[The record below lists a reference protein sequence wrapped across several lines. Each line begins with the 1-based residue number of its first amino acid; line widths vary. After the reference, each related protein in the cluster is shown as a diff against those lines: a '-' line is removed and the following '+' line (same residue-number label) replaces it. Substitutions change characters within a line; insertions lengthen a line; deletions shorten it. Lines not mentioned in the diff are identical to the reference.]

1 MRREFPLAVAFAVAI
16 FIVAANGQQN
26 DRQVGISL
34 YREGRFA
41 EAVSLLQTASDTDK
55 NDRAALVYLG
65 ASYAHMNKHASAQKA
80 FRKATLVRADSDTD
94 YDTRVK
100 VTSRPRPQTN
110 DIVRRMYNFGSIS
123 VAVEL
128 LSTGKIGFVFPLQ
141 NSLSEW
147 EPEVVAAAKA
157 IRFQPAISGGKPVTV
172 VVILEY
178 SFSIG

>member
-1 MRREFPLAVAFAVAI
+1 VEQGEGPDSGSAAVRTRALLPAGLLRASFGELDQAQAHLEEALALARQRQDSAS
-16 FIVAANGQQN
+16 IVQ
-26 DRQVGISL
+26 
-34 YREGRFA
+34 
-41 EAVSLLQTASDTDK
+41 
-55 NDRAALVYLG
+55 ALVYLG

-157 IRFQPAISGGKPVTV
+157 IRFQPAISGGKAVTV

-178 SFSIG
+178 NFSIG